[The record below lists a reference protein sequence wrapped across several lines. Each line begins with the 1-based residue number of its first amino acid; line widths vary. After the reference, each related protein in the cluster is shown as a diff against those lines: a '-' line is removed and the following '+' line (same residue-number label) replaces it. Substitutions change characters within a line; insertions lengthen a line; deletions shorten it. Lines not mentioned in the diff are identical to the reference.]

1 MKKSTIVYITIIVLL
16 VLVLGGLIFYF
27 VKSNNSSNSSNN
39 SEVSVTSQKN
49 SNGTYSIDLDNTK
62 WNYDESNNIYYQIG
76 VVYCSNPETTD
87 YESLGIYVPGD
98 YFNGT
103 KNSDGTYTCTINTS
117 NKVGNYTAETAPI
130 VMPINTAGYSA
141 QKAPTSYSANS
152 ISDYLDSGFVYVY
165 AGCRGRYDSETEYNS
180 GAPWGVTDLKA
191 AIRYLR
197 YNSDLIPADT
207 ERVFTFGHSGG
218 GAQSSL
224 MGATGDSEL
233 YTDYLNSIGAAMTD
247 KNGNIISDAVL
258 GSMCWCPI
266 TNLDVADE
274 AYEWNMGQF
283 MTTGTRADGTFTK
296 ELSNDLAK
304 AYAEYINKLGLK
316 DSNGDTLKLEETSDG
331 IYTSGTYYNYVLGQ
345 IETSLNNFLA
355 DTTFPYTPSSSS
367 KADGGFG
374 GGGAPSGNAPSGEKP
389 SGEKPSGN
397 MPSGEAPS
405 GDMPSENSSNSSSSR
420 STTYNT
426 AQEYIDSLNSDETWI
441 TYDLSTNT
449 AKITSIEAFVKHCKS
464 ASKDVGAFDSLSKS
478 QAENKLFGN
487 ASSSVL
493 HFDSIMANLLKT
505 NSSKYS
511 SLSNWDNSYVTSY
524 SEDLESKDSVGKD
537 IEYRANMYNPMYY
550 LNSYYDG
557 NGTSNVAKYWR
568 INTGITQGDTANVT
582 EMNLA
587 LALQNNSNVK
597 SVDFTTVWGQGH
609 TTAERT
615 GSSTTNFISWVN
627 ECLK

>member
-1 MKKSTIVYITIIVLL
+1 MKKSTIVYITIIILL
-16 VLVLGGLIFYF
+16 ILVLGGLIFYF
-27 VKSNNSSNSSNN
+27 VKCNNSNSSSNG
-39 SEVSVTSQKN
+39 SAVSIISNKN
-49 SNGTYSIDLDNTK
+49 SDGTYKLDLDKSK
-62 WNYDESNNIYYQIG
+62 WNYDEANNIYYQIG
-76 VVYCSNPETTD
+76 VVYCSKPETTD

-98 YFNGT
+98 YFIGT
-103 KNSDGTYTCTINTS
+103 KNSDGTYTCEINTS

-152 ISDYLDSGFVYVY
+152 ISEYLENGFVYVY
-165 AGCRGRYDSETEYNS
+165 SGCRGRYDNDTEYNS

-207 ERVFTFGHSGG
+207 EKVFTFGHSGG
-218 GAQSSL
+218 GAQSAL

-233 YTDYLNSIGAAMTD
+233 YNDYLNSIGAVMND
-247 KNGNIISDAVL
+247 KNGNAISDSVYGA
-258 GSMCWCPI
+258 MCWCPI

-283 MTTGTRADGTFTK
+283 STSGTRADGTFTK

-304 AYAEYINKLGLK
+304 AYAEYINNLGLK
-316 DSNGDTLKLEETSDG
+316 DSNGNTLELEETSNG
-331 IYTSGTYYNYVLGQ
+331 IYTSGTYYDYVLGQ
-345 IETSLNNFLA
+345 IEKSLNNFLS
-355 DTTFPYTPSSSS
+355 DTTFPYTPSNNT

-374 GGGAPSGNAPSGEKP
+374 GSGAPSGNAPSGEKP
-389 SGEKPSGN
+389 TGEKPSGKA
-397 MPSGEAPS
+397 PSGEKPK
-405 GDMPSENSSNSSSSR
+405 ESSNSKSSS

-426 AQEYIDSLNSDETWI
+426 AQEYVDSLNSDETWI
-441 TYDLSTNT
+441 IYDSNTNT
-449 AKITSIEAFVKHCKS
+449 AKITSLEAFVKHCKS

-487 ASSSVL
+487 ASSTSL
-493 HFDSIMANLLKT
+493 HFDSIMANILK
-505 NSSKYS
+505 NNASKYS
-511 SLSNWDNSYVTSY
+511 SLSNWNSSYLKSY
-524 SEDLESKDSVGKD
+524 SEDLESEDSVGKN

-550 LNSYYDG
+550 LSNYYDG
-557 NGTSNVAKYWR
+557 NNTSNVAKYWR

-615 GSSTTNFISWVN
+615 GDSTTNFINWVN

>member
-1 MKKSTIVYITIIVLL
+1 MKGTTIFYIAIIVLL
-16 VLVLGGLIFYF
+16 VLVLGSLIVCF
-27 VKSNNSSNSSNN
+27 VANNNSSTTSTTTSSN
-39 SEVSVTSQKN
+39 STVEVTSQKN
-49 SNGTYSIDLDNTK
+49 ADGSYSLDLDNTK
-62 WNYDESNNIYYQIG
+62 WNYDETNNVYYQIG

-98 YFNGT
+98 YFNGS

-141 QKAPTSYSANS
+141 QKAPTSYSYNGM
-152 ISDYLDSGFVYVY
+152 SDYIESGFVYVN
-165 AGCRGRYDSETEYNS
+165 AGCRGRYDSDTEYNS

-197 YNSDLIPADT
+197 YNSSLIPADT

-218 GAQSSL
+218 GAQSAL

-233 YTDYLNSIGAAMTD
+233 YTDYLNSIGAAMVD
-247 KNGNIISDAVL
+247 KNGNTISDSVL
-258 GSMCWCPI
+258 GAMCWCPI

-283 MTTGTRADGTFTK
+283 ATSGTRADGTFTK

-304 AYAEYINKLGLK
+304 AYAEYINKLGLT
-316 DSNGDTLKLEETSDG
+316 DSNGNELKLEESSDG
-331 IYTSGTYYNYVLGQ
+331 IYTSGSYYTYILGQ

-355 DTTFPYTPSSSS
+355 DTTFPYT
-367 KADGGFG
+367 
-374 GGGAPSGNAPSGEKP
+374 E
-389 SGEKPSGN
+389 
-397 MPSGEAPS
+397 
-405 GDMPSENSSNSSSSR
+405 SSNSKGGMGGGPGRTSSTSTSSSG
-420 STTYNT
+420 TTYNT
-426 AQEYIDSLNSDETWI
+426 AQEYIDSLNSDETWV
-441 TYDLSTNT
+441 TYDASTNT
-449 AKITSIEAFVKHCKS
+449 AKISSLEAFVKHCKS
-464 ASKDVGAFDSLSKS
+464 ATKDVGAFDSLSKS

-487 ASSSVL
+487 SNSTTL
-493 HFDSIMANLLKT
+493 HFDSIMANLLKN

-511 SLSNWDNSYVTSY
+511 SLSNWDSSYATSY
-524 SEDLESKDSVGKD
+524 SEDLESTDAIGKD
-537 IEYRANMYNPMYY
+537 VEYRSNMYNPMYY
-550 LNSYYDG
+550 LSDYYGGNNS
-557 NGTSNVAKYWR
+557 SNVAKYWR

-587 LALQNNSNVK
+587 LALQSNSNVED
-597 SVDFTTVWGQGH
+597 VDFTTVWGQGH

-615 GSSTTNFISWVN
+615 GDSTTNFINWVN